1 VSAIPQE
8 RTVDALASVWTSLRE
23 LLLTLTPEQWHAPT
37 ALPGWDVQA
46 NVAHIIG
53 TEASLLGQDAS
64 PVTNPPPEVDTEPPA
79 HVRNEIGEFN
89 ELSVQAMATATPEEM
104 VERFDEV
111 TARRLTELRE
121 MPQGE
126 WDAETM
132 TPAGRN
138 TYGRF
143 MQIRVFDCWF
153 HEQDIRDAVGRPGHG
168 AGQAVVVTLDEITS
182 ALGFVVGKRAMVP
195 EGCSVTFELT
205 GSSGRLIHVEVTDRA
220 RVVDQLDGPA
230 SVTLSMGVVLFTR
243 LCGGRATADQVG
255 DQVTVTGDEAM
266 GQRVLEHL
274 AYTI

>member
-1 VSAIPQE
+1 MSAIPQL

-46 NVAHIIG
+46 NVAHIVG

-89 ELSVQAMATATPEEM
+89 EFSVQAMATATPEET

-132 TPAGRN
+132 APAGRN

-153 HEQDIRDAVGRPGHG
+153 HEQDIRDAVGRPGNL
-168 AGQAVVVTLDEITS
+168 AGQAVVVTLDEMVG
-182 ALGFVVGKRAMVP
+182 AMGFVVGKRAGAH
-195 EGCSVTFELT
+195 EGSRVRLELT
-205 GSSGRLIHVEVTDRA
+205 GSSGRVIDVEVDERA
-220 RVVDQLDGPA
+220 VVVE
-230 SVTLSMGVVLFTR
+230 SLSDDPTVLISMDAVVFTR
-243 LCGGRATADQVG
+243 LCGGRVSLDDVRSE
-255 DQVTVTGDEAM
+255 VTITGDVALGEAI
-266 GQRVLEHL
+266 L
-274 AYTI
+274 ANANYTI

>member
-1 VSAIPQE
+1 VSAIPQLS
-8 RTVDALASVWTSLRE
+8 TVDALASVWTSLRE

-46 NVAHIIG
+46 NVAHIVG

-89 ELSVQAMATATPEEM
+89 ELSVQAMATATPEET

-132 TPAGRN
+132 APAGRN
-138 TYGRF
+138 AYGRF

-153 HEQDIRDAVGRPGHG
+153 HEQDIRDAVGRPGHANHRG
-168 AGQAVVVTLDEITS
+168 ISCPKMSTHPPVCV
-182 ALGFVVGKRAMVP
+182 LGIRVP
-195 EGCSVTFELT
+195 ERG
-205 GSSGRLIHVEVTDRA
+205 G
-220 RVVDQLDGPA
+220 GPDN
-230 SVTLSMGVVLFTR
+230 VREFLRDPG
-243 LCGGRATADQVG
+243 GGRPLGRSGWTAWRNHATIAG
-255 DQVTVTGDEAM
+255 ASC
-266 GQRVLEHL
+266 
-274 AYTI
+274 YI